1 MKFVYRAIK
10 QGEIA
15 KGEIDAKTKE
25 KAIEILKANRITI
38 LDVAPKKNPIFNSD
52 ALVNHISFNE
62 IVNLTRHLSIMLNA
76 GLTITDSIEI
86 IKKQSES
93 KGLAKLI
100 NGIEDEIRAGNSLS
114 SALENHPDHFSNFY
128 IALVKAGEASGKLD
142 NVLDKLAHNLEK
154 QREFKGKITG
164 ALIYPAIILVVMFVV
179 IFLMITF
186 VIPNLLNVYKSFDAQ
201 LPPQTLFLIN
211 LSDFFVAW
219 WWLILI
225 SIGAAGWGILKYK
238 QSRTGKKT
246 MDRIMLHVPI
256 VGKVLKVSALVDT
269 TRTLSILVSSGV
281 SLLDALD
288 IITET
293 TNNVVY
299 QEALG
304 NLRKGV
310 EKGNPLWAIMEEQA
324 VFPQILIQMTRV
336 GEQTGKLDETLD
348 HLSRYFEAESE
359 MAVKALTT
367 MIEPTVLVLLGI
379 TVGFVVFSIITPI
392 FSLTSSI

>member
-10 QGEIA
+10 QGQIA
-15 KGEIDAKTKE
+15 KGEIDAKSKE

-52 ALVNHISFNE
+52 ALVNHVSFNE

-93 KGLAKLI
+93 KGLGKLI
-100 NGIEDEIRAGNSLS
+100 GGIEDEIRAGNSLS
-114 SALENHPDHFSNFY
+114 TALENHPDHFSNFY

-246 MDRIMLHVPI
+246 LDRIMLHVPI

-293 TNNVVY
+293 TNNIVY

-310 EKGNPLWAIMEEQA
+310 EKGNPLWAIMEEQK

>member
-100 NGIEDEIRAGNSLS
+100 NGIEEEIRAGNSLS
-114 SALENHPDHFSNFY
+114 AALENHPDHFSNFY

-164 ALIYPAIILVVMFVV
+164 ALIYPVIILIVMFVV

-186 VIPNLLNVYKSFDAQ
+186 VIPNLLNVYKSFDAE

-219 WWLILI
+219 WWLILL

-246 MDRIMLHVPI
+246 MDRIMLHVPV

-293 TNNVVY
+293 TNNIVY

-310 EKGNPLWAIMEEQA
+310 EKGSPLWAIMEEQV